1 MTASFST
8 QRPSTTRFPWLPPLL
23 LALPVVCFVLFVLV
37 YAVNV
42 PWLDDIDAFL
52 GFTLA
57 YLDAPTLAGKMHN
70 ILVPNNEHRI
80 VSAKLITLAMY
91 YLTGEVNFRWLILI
105 ALLFSL
111 ATFGLF
117 FRVFRSMRQPV
128 LAFAPVAFLF
138 FQPEYHLT
146 TLWSVT
152 GLQHPVVICLTLF
165 ALYLLSRTG
174 QADRAYSRV
183 AGAAALQML
192 ATLSMSNGLM
202 GWLGG
207 GIMLALNRQWRGL
220 GIWAAG
226 CGLTLWVYFHD
237 FQSGTRTGEGLG
249 YFLEHP
255 VVTINAFFTFTGG
268 MFDLTPTASGYVRYI
283 LPTLGG
289 AVLTVLV
296 AALVYRAVQPL
307 LTSRWQQTNTGLRQR
322 RLFFMGSYAFLFANA
337 GIIAVLRLRYGYDV
351 MVVTNYMIYPATLAA
366 LLYLN
371 LLSEFSNY
379 VARQRLLRVGLVVG
393 VGVWVFAYSV
403 YWPRMA
409 YRKQLLLTNAM
420 NQKHTGIGL
429 GPSWGTPFA
438 DMARQVMQESVR
450 RGVYHYPTSYL
461 SALEPL
467 IWSPTGVASQAVAT
481 SDSCL
486 TMPITGGGYSYL
498 TATKPNAFPDGI
510 GPAAVL
516 VSSAK
521 QTFLF
526 PSETPYSLGNFW
538 LSQRVTAINAEII
551 IPILQP
557 GRYRVG
563 VLTPS
568 TPTRPIRFGCEP
580 ITI

>member
-1 MTASFST
+1 MTGSFPT
-8 QRPSTTRFPWLPPLL
+8 QHASTTRFLWLAPLL
-23 LALPVVCFVLFVLV
+23 LTLPVVCFVLFVLI

-57 YLDAPTLAGKMHN
+57 YLDAPTLAGKLHN

-91 YLTGEVNFRWLILI
+91 YLTGEVNFRWLILV

-111 ATFGLF
+111 SAFGLF
-117 FRVFRSMRQPV
+117 FRVFRSMRLPL
-128 LAFAPVAFLF
+128 LAFVPVAFLF

-174 QADRAYSRV
+174 QADRAYGRV

-220 GIWAAG
+220 GIWTTG
-226 CGLTLWVYFHD
+226 CGVTLWIYFHD
-237 FQSGTRTGEGLG
+237 FQSGTRTGESLG

-255 VVTINAFFTFTGG
+255 IATMSAFFTFTGG
-268 MFDLTPTASGYVRYI
+268 MFDLTPTASGYLRYV
-283 LPTLGG
+283 LPTLAGV
-289 AVLTVLV
+289 ALTILV
-296 AALVYRAVQPL
+296 AALVYQTVQPL
-307 LTSRWQQTNTGLRQR
+307 LTSRWQQADTGLRQR
-322 RLFFMGSYAFLFANA
+322 RLFFVGSYVFLFANA
-337 GIIAVLRLRYGYDV
+337 GIIAVLRLRYGYEV

-371 LLSEFSNY
+371 LLSEFPNY
-379 VARQRLLRVGLVVG
+379 VAQQRLLRTGLVVG
-393 VGVWVFAYSV
+393 VGIWAFAYGF
-403 YWPRMA
+403 YWPQMA
-409 YRKQLLLTNAM
+409 YRKQMLLTNAM

-438 DMARQVMQESVR
+438 DMARRVMQESVR
-450 RGVYHYPTSYL
+450 RGIYHYPTSYL
-461 SALEPL
+461 SGVESR
-467 IWSPTGVASQAVAT
+467 IWSPTGPSPQTVAA

-486 TMPITGGGYSYL
+486 NMPIMGGGYSYL
-498 TATKPNAFPDGI
+498 TATKPNAFPGGI

-521 QTFLF
+521 HTFLF

-538 LSQRVTAINAEII
+538 LNRRVTAIDAEII
-551 IPILQP
+551 ISILPP
-557 GRYRVG
+557 GRHRVG
-563 VLTPS
+563 VVTPS
-568 TPTRPIRFGCEP
+568 LPTPPIRFGCQQ